1 MAMDKTTLKVLTR
14 LFDKGY
20 DTEKKIM
27 GITLEDMKTIECYSA
42 LEVSTIIA
50 LKDAVKANKV
60 ISYLSGYSEKE
71 E

>member
-1 MAMDKTTLKVLTR
+1 MAMDKITLKVLTR
-14 LFDKGY
+14 LFEKGY

-27 GITLEDMKTIECYSA
+27 GITLEDMKTIECYSSTEIA
-42 LEVSTIIA
+42 TIIA
-50 LKDAVKANKV
+50 LKEAVKANKV

>member
-14 LFDKGY
+14 LFEKSY

-27 GITLEDMKTIECYSA
+27 GISLEDMKTIECYSA
-42 LEVSTIIA
+42 TEIATIIA
-50 LKDAVKANKV
+50 LKEAVKANKV